1 MMRPAGL
8 VLSVFALL
16 LVLATVTT
24 AAEPAV
30 VRPDPLQTNVRV
42 GQTFAVNLYVQDVTD
57 LYAADI
63 HLLFDPTI
71 LQVEDARPEVPG
83 IQIQP
88 LATFISPDFIIKQ
101 KACNAPSVVDPDCQ
115 TGGFVWYAVAQ
126 LNPAP
131 PAYGSGPVAAI
142 TFRAIRAGSSPLT
155 ISYHKLS
162 SPKGVDI
169 PSTSQGGVVQ
179 VADPTRHYEVNLPS
193 VFR

>member
-1 MMRPAGL
+1 MSHPARL
-8 VLSVFALL
+8 ALAALTLL
-16 LVLATVTT
+16 LVLVTATA
-24 AAEPAV
+24 AAEPTV
-30 VRPDPLQTNVRV
+30 VRPDPLQTDVRA
-42 GQTFAVNLYVQDVTD
+42 GGTFVVNLYVQGVAD

-83 IQIQP
+83 VQIQP
-88 LATFISPDFIIKQ
+88 LATFLSPDFVIKQ
-101 KACNAPSVVDPDCQ
+101 KACNAPNVVDPDCQ

-126 LNPAP
+126 LSPAP
-131 PAYGSGPVAAI
+131 PANGSGPVAAI

-169 PSTSQGGVVQ
+169 PSTPQSGVVQ
-179 VADPTRHYEVNLPS
+179 VADAVRQYKINLPF